1 MQPGVRHLGD
11 AGEDVG
17 QPNLR
22 VDAVELGG
30 AELPGIARRV
40 LVYGGER
47 SFRAGDGVEVQS
59 TDRPQQAL
67 AERILWP

>member
-1 MQPGVRHLGD
+1 MQQGLRHFGA

-30 AELPGIARRV
+30 AQLPGIARRV

-47 SFRAGDGVEVQS
+47 SFRTGDGIDVRS
-59 TDRPQQAL
+59 TDRMQQAL
-67 AERILWP
+67 AERTL